1 MAEPSKEQQLERL
14 REKGLLADDEVREA
28 RRLLDEAERDGR
40 ALALPEALL
49 RAGALAAKAHH
60 VAVALESGDAA
71 ALEADEVAAP
81 EIRSSGLQMIERI
94 GRGSQAVV
102 YKCRQVDMD
111 RVVAVKV
118 LLPSASGDAESRA
131 RFIQE
136 ARSAGRLSHP
146 NVVTVHEIRPLK
158 DMFCIVMEYV
168 DGGSLSDL
176 LRLRNRFDPA
186 EAVLIVRQVAEGLR
200 AAHARGLIHRDI
212 KPRNILLTSEGVV
225 KLADMGLA
233 RRAAEADETDG
244 KASGT
249 PYYIS
254 PEQVTGDPPVD
265 YRTDIY
271 SLGATL
277 YEMVA
282 GRPPFMAPT
291 PHEVMRMHVVA
302 PLPDPREYVP
312 DLPQSLCGLI
322 AKMMAR
328 EPEDRYQSAE
338 ELLSAMGQLDLSV
351 LGMAAGPRQL
361 IEQVGEAAAAERRKA
376 RRAKVLTRAAAT
388 RRGAPAGPDDAG
400 EEAAP
405 RRAGSGKGLL
415 VGLIVFFLVAAAG
428 TAVVLFLYGP
438 RLFGD
443 RSAGPPPGPASPTQ
457 GPVDLSQAEKSA
469 QVALDGAKALERMP
483 SAAAR
488 DVIEAYQNV
497 VKFYPGTRAAAEAQQ
512 SASRVRAVEGM
523 QLPPAVKPPPAK
535 PVSAA
540 PQPVPPQTPK
550 SVTPAATPP
559 EPKPPEPKPP
569 EPKPPEPITVKAR
582 DATIHGD
589 GARYEEGPE
598 RDNIGFWNKADTWV
612 SWDVVAE
619 AGTYAVE
626 VTYALDPGQGGGEIR
641 VSVGEESLNHTV
653 QDTGGW
659 GRFVTRRLGTV
670 RVPRAG
676 AVTIAVRPVRVERHG
691 VVNLQAVGLVPPP

>member
-14 REKGLLADDEVREA
+14 RQKGLLAEDEVREA

-60 VAVALESGDAA
+60 AEATLASGDAA
-71 ALEADEVAAP
+71 AIEADEVAAP
-81 EIRSSGLQMIERI
+81 EIRSSGLQMLERL

-102 YKCRQVDMD
+102 YKCRQVEMD

-146 NVVTVHEIRPLK
+146 NIVTVHEIRPLK

-176 LRLRNRFDPA
+176 LRLRKRFDPA

-312 DLPQSLCGLI
+312 DLPQSLCWLI

-338 ELLSAMGQLDLSV
+338 ELLSAMDQLDLSV
-351 LGMAAGPRQL
+351 LGMAAAPRQL
-361 IEQVGEAAAAERRKA
+361 IEQVGEAAAAERRKT
-376 RRAKVLTRAAAT
+376 RRLDRLTRAAAA
-388 RRGAPAGPDDAG
+388 RQGATAGPDADD
-400 EEAAP
+400 EEAAPEP

-415 VGLIVFFLVAAAG
+415 VGLIVFFLVAAVG

-443 RSAGPPPGPASPTQ
+443 RSAAGPPPGPASPTQ
-457 GPVDLSQAEKSA
+457 GPVDLSETEKSA

-488 DVIEAYQNV
+488 DVAEAYQNV
-497 VKFYPGTRAAAEAQQ
+497 VKFYPGTRAAAEAQGA
-512 SASRVRAVEGM
+512 ASRVRAVEAM
-523 QLPPAVKPPPAK
+523 KSPPAAKPAPAK

-540 PQPVPPQTPK
+540 PR
-550 SVTPAATPP
+550 PA
-559 EPKPPEPKPP
+559 PKPPAPPPAPPPKPV
-569 EPKPPEPITVKAR
+569 TVKAR

-589 GARYEEGPE
+589 GARYEQGPD
-598 RDNIGFWNKADTWV
+598 RDNIGFWSKADTWV

-626 VTYALDPGQGGGEIR
+626 VTYALDGGQGGGEIR
-641 VSVGEESLNHTV
+641 VSVDEESLTHAV
-653 QDTGGW
+653 VDTGGW
-659 GRFVTRRLGTV
+659 GKFATRRLGTV
-670 RVPRAG
+670 RVPRAA
-676 AVTIAVRPVRVERHG
+676 AVLISVRPVRVDRSG
-691 VVNLQAVGLVPPP
+691 VVNLQAVGLVPQP